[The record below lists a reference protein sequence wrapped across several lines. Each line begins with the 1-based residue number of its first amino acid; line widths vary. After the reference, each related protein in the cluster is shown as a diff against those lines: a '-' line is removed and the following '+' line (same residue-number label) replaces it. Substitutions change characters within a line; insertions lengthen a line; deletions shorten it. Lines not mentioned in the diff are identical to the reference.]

1 MTTGRVNPASMG
13 MVLWNILS
21 APSMSREKAGAPR
34 GPLTLAPASG
44 VAAAASGLPSR
55 PGLARPSPSAARSR
69 RDGSHCERHARGVA
83 NHCNQPRSRKA
94 DRSTPGG
101 ANQPPAPY
109 LASSFKRN
117 LLVAVGDAK
126 RRARLEFRPT
136 RTERFALR
144 RGAFGSSTRL
154 PRVRRALSRRY
165 RRCAAPAGPRIRSR
179 APLRCI
185 PVEKR
190 PAHRRRLRV
199 ARGRLDA
206 LVPCDCGG
214 ELLHRRG
221 RWPVRRGPPTPP
233 PCGRSLLP
241 RPAA

>member
-21 APSMSREKAGAPR
+21 APSMTRAKARAPR

-69 RDGSHCERHARGVA
+69 RDGSHRERHARGVA

-109 LASSFKRN
+109 LAPSFKRN

-126 RRARLEFRPT
+126 RRARLGFRPT
-136 RTERFALR
+136 RTERFAIR

-190 PAHRRRLRV
+190 PAY
-199 ARGRLDA
+199 RGRLRLA
-206 LVPCDCGG
+206 RECLGAVPSRDCG